1 MINAICLNL
10 FGDIYGRPGMRL
22 VMELNRWLTK
32 RGSGKMNKKNTGSI
46 MERFKNVLWS
56 VKGRVLLVGIVPI
69 LAVIYLGA
77 EISLERFTSVQ
88 NANAMI
94 KEFSVVPIVTKV
106 VHSLQV
112 ERGYSAGYL
121 GASRADFVQKLQS
134 ARPRTDAAIKAL
146 FDQVTKMRA
155 DGSAIA
161 SDEQMQSAITSLQN
175 ISIMRQRVDDSSVS
189 SREMAALYTSII
201 FTLMETQEIIA
212 HQAQTV
218 ALAQRAFA
226 YIAMVRAIEAAGLER
241 AKGAAGFGDGNFNK
255 LNFQMFVAQ
264 GAKSQAYLEEFE
276 AYATPEENILYQKLI
291 TSDTLKRVEEM
302 RQIAYAQPYGGSIA
316 SVSGMDWFEA
326 STAQISAMTA
336 LEKVAIDELLNE
348 AQSEVN
354 ADSAGLWKILA
365 INAAILLAT
374 IVIALMIV
382 RSITGPIARLMETMV
397 ALAKGEFDV
406 EVPGVNDGDELGDMA
421 RAVEIFKKNGI
432 ERLRLEGESEKEQQ
446 ERAERQHK
454 VDGLIE
460 SFRDK
465 VKTAL
470 VEVSTNAEQ
479 MNSTAN
485 RLTDIANDTSSQAN
499 EAVNASQSASENV
512 QTVAAATEE
521 LSASIEEI
529 SHQVSKT
536 NTIVNNANDAANSTN
551 DKVTALANSAQKI
564 GQVIALIQDIAERT
578 NLLALNTSIEA
589 ARAGEAGKGFAVVAS
604 EVKSL
609 ANQTATAT
617 EEISSQIADIQNSTG
632 DAVSGIAEITRIMAE
647 VNSYTSSIASAVE
660 EQGAATQEI
669 SRSVSHAAT
678 GTEQVVGSMQ
688 VVTSSVEET
697 NSSASEVLS
706 ASKGVSEQAVSLRET
721 IDEFLADVTA
731 A

>member
-1 MINAICLNL
+1 
-10 FGDIYGRPGMRL
+10 
-22 VMELNRWLTK
+22 
-32 RGSGKMNKKNTGSI
+32 MNKKHAGS
-46 MERFKNVLWS
+46 MVERFKKMLWS
-56 VKGRVLLVGIVPI
+56 VKGRVLLVGVVPI
-69 LAVIYLGA
+69 IAVIYLGV
-77 EISLERFTSVQ
+77 EISLEKFNNVQ

-94 KEFSVVPIVTKV
+94 NEFSIVPIVTKA
-106 VHSLQV
+106 VHALQE

-121 GASRADFVQKLQS
+121 GAARADFIQQLQA
-134 ARPRTDAAIKAL
+134 ARPRTDAALNVLFSKVEKMGAEGSIIAL
-146 FDQVTKMRA
+146 N
-155 DGSAIA
+155 
-161 SDEQMQSAITSLQN
+161 EQMQSAIASLKT
-175 ISIMRQRVDDSSVS
+175 ISGMRQRIDNSSVS
-189 SREMAALYTSII
+189 TKDMASFYTSTI
-201 FTLMETQEIIA
+201 FSLMEAQEVIA
-212 HQAQTV
+212 NQAQT
-218 ALAQRAFA
+218 ADLAQRAFA
-226 YIAMVRAIEAAGLER
+226 YIAMVRAIEASGLER
-241 AKGAAGFGDGNFNK
+241 AKGAAGFGNGNFDAPTYQA
-255 LNFQMFVAQ
+255 FIAQ
-264 GAKSQAYLEEFE
+264 GAKDAAYMEDFE
-276 AYATPEENILYQKLI
+276 AYASPGEMDLYQKMLN
-291 TSDTLKRVEEM
+291 SDTMKKVEEM
-302 RQIAYAQPYGGSIA
+302 RQIAYASPYGGSVTSI
-316 SVSGMDWFEA
+316 SGLDWFNA
-326 STAQISAMTA
+326 STARIKVMTE
-336 LEKVAIDELLNE
+336 LETLAIDELLSE
-348 AQSEVN
+348 AQNEVIS
-354 ADSAGLWKILA
+354 DSGALWKMLA
-365 INAAILLAT
+365 INIVILLAT
-374 IVIALMIV
+374 IVIALFIV

-397 ALAKGEFDV
+397 TLAKGQFDV
-406 EVPGVNDGDELGDMA
+406 DVPGVEDADELGDMA
-421 RAVEIFKKNGI
+421 RSVEIFKKNGI
-432 ERLRLEGESEKEQQ
+432 ERQRLEGESEQEQRA
-446 ERAERQHK
+446 RAERQHK
-454 VDGLIE
+454 VDDLI
-460 SFRDK
+460 SGFRDT

-470 VEVSTNAEQ
+470 VEVSTNADQ

-485 RLTDIANDTSSQAN
+485 RLTDIANDTSGQAN

-536 NTIVNNANDAANSTN
+536 NTIVNNANDAANATN
-551 DKVTALANSAQKI
+551 DKVTALANAAQKI

-617 EEISSQIADIQNSTG
+617 EEISAQIADIQNSTG

-697 NSSASEVLS
+697 NSSAAQVLE
-706 ASKGVSEQAVSLRET
+706 ASKGVSAQAVTLRDT
-721 IDEFLADVTA
+721 IDTFLSEVTA

>member
-1 MINAICLNL
+1 
-10 FGDIYGRPGMRL
+10 
-22 VMELNRWLTK
+22 
-32 RGSGKMNKKNTGSI
+32 MNKKNAGSI
-46 MERFKNVLWS
+46 MERFINVLWS

-69 LAVIYLGA
+69 LAIIYLVA
-77 EISLERFTSVQ
+77 EISLEKFDSVQ

-94 KEFSVVPIVTKV
+94 KEFSIVPVVTEV
-106 VHSLQV
+106 VHSLQE
-112 ERGYSAGYL
+112 ERGSSAGYL
-121 GASRADFVQKLQS
+121 GASRADFVQQLQS
-134 ARPRTDAAIKAL
+134 ARPRTDAAMNVL
-146 FDQVTKMRA
+146 FAQIEKMRA
-155 DGSAIA
+155 DGSTIA
-161 SDEQMQSAITSLQN
+161 SDEQMQNAITSLKN
-175 ISIMRQRVDDSSVS
+175 LSLMRQRIDNASVS
-189 SREMAALYTSII
+189 SRDMASLYTTII
-201 FTLMETQEIIA
+201 FNLMESQEMIA

-218 ALAQRAFA
+218 ELAQRAFA

-241 AKGAAGFGDGNFNK
+241 AKGAAGFGDGKFDK
-255 LNFQMFVAQ
+255 LNYQIFIAQ
-264 GAKSQAYLEEFE
+264 GAKSQAYLEDFE
-276 AYATPEENILYQKLI
+276 AYATPEENDLYQKLI
-291 TSDTLKRVEEM
+291 NGDVVKQANNM
-302 RQIAYAQPYGGSIA
+302 RELAYAQPYGGSIA
-316 SVSGMDWFEA
+316 AVSGLDWFKA
-326 STAQISAMTA
+326 STTQISAMTK
-336 LEKVAIDELLNE
+336 LEKLAINDLLSEAQKEAAID
-348 AQSEVN
+348 
-354 ADSAGLWKILA
+354 SAALWRILA

-374 IVIALMIV
+374 IVIGLIIV

-406 EVPGVNDGDELGDMA
+406 DVPGVKDGDELGDMA

-432 ERLRLEGESEKEQQ
+432 ERLRLEGESEKEQRV
-446 ERAERQHK
+446 RAERQHR
-454 VDGLIE
+454 VDGLIA
-460 SFRDK
+460 SFRDT

-470 VEVSTNAEQ
+470 VEVSTNADQ

-485 RLTDIANDTSSQAN
+485 RLTDIANDTSGQAN

-536 NTIVNNANDAANSTN
+536 NTIVNNANNAANATN
-551 DKVTALANSAQKI
+551 DKVTALANAAQKI

-617 EEISSQIADIQNSTG
+617 EEISAQIADIQNSTG

-688 VVTSSVEET
+688 VMTTSVEET
-697 NSSASEVLS
+697 NSSASQVLE
-706 ASKGVSEQAVSLRET
+706 ASKGVSAQAVTLRDT
-721 IDEFLADVTA
+721 IDTFLSEVTA